1 MRPPR
6 FLIGA
11 ALLFWGWH
19 GGLLPAALPMALAIE
34 GARGLPWRWELEA
47 QDFYRVADLCTL
59 LLVGIIGYQF
69 IGGRF
74 PEAMFLVLKWL
85 PFAVF
90 PLILAQSYS
99 TQGEIPVE
107 ALFLT
112 LRNPRR
118 VQAEPLAP
126 VNVGFPFAAVCALAA
141 AAANPRT
148 PWFYAGLTLLA
159 AWGLWSVRPA
169 RQSAALWGLLFLAAA
184 GSGYLGHVGLSR
196 LQTAIEEAVIGWLF
210 DYDLE
215 TDPFKSRTRIGAIG
229 KLKLSDRVNLRV
241 RAPEGSEP
249 PRLLRETT
257 YNTFGGGSWFAK
269 NARFEQ
275 LAPGADNK
283 TWNLAPTA
291 DQDKSVAIGT
301 HLKNGKGVIALPA
314 GTTRILSLPA
324 IALERSNAGAVRVE
338 DAPGFVTYRAQYG
351 GGAVADAVPDP
362 ADLQVPATVD
372 ETLDPI
378 ARRLGLATKSPG
390 ERLAAVQAFFHEGF
404 GYTLQLEDEPGG
416 TRSLEEFLVNSRKGH
431 CEYFATATVLLLRK
445 AGIPARYAVG
455 YAVQEYS
462 PLQGQYLV
470 RTRHA
475 HSWALAFV
483 DGAWREVD
491 TTPSVWAVEEE
502 KQASVWQPLLDL
514 GSYAWYLF
522 SRWRW
527 AEEEEGQGFNIAWLA
542 VPLSAV
548 LLWRVFSRRKMRG
561 AGSGPASE
569 RTAGVAPESAFY
581 QVVARLEQYGYVR
594 GAGEPLAR
602 WLARIREAPAI
613 AADPGEMKEML
624 GLHYRLRFDPQAAPA
639 GVRARLEALALAWL
653 ARIKASSGDVA

>member
-1 MRPPR
+1 MRPSR
-6 FLIGA
+6 FFIGA

-19 GGLLPAALPMALAIE
+19 GGLLAAALPMALAIE
-34 GARGLPWRWELEA
+34 GAGRVPWRWELEA
-47 QDFYRVADLCTL
+47 HDFYRVADLCTL

-90 PLILAQSYS
+90 PLILAQAYS
-99 TQGEIPVE
+99 TQGEIPLE

-112 LRNPRR
+112 LRNPKR
-118 VQAEPLAP
+118 VQAEPLSP
-126 VNVGFPFAAVCALAA
+126 VNLGFPFATISVLAA

-148 PWFYAGLTLLA
+148 PWFYAGLMLLA

-169 RQSAALWGLLFLAAA
+169 RRSPALWGLLFLAAA
-184 GSGYLGHVGLSR
+184 GLGYLGHVGLSR

-210 DYDLE
+210 DYDPE
-215 TDPFKSRTRIGAIG
+215 TDPFRSRTRIGSIG
-229 KLKLSDRVNLRV
+229 KLKLSDRVILRV
-241 RAPEGSEP
+241 RTPEGGEP

-257 YNTFGGGSWFAK
+257 YNTFGGGTWFAK

-275 LAPGADNK
+275 VAPGADNK
-283 TWNLAPTA
+283 TWDLAPTA

-301 HLKNGKGVIALPA
+301 HLKNGKGVIPLPA

-338 DAPGFVTYRAQYG
+338 DAPGFVTYRARYG
-351 GGAVADAVPDP
+351 DGTIAAGAPDP
-362 ADLQVPATVD
+362 ADLQVPAGLD
-372 ETLDPI
+372 ETLDRI
-378 ARRLGLATKSPG
+378 ARGLGLATKAPA
-390 ERLAAVQAFFHEGF
+390 ERLAAVQALFQEGF
-404 GYTLQLEDEPGG
+404 AYTLRLEDEPGS

-445 AGIPARYAVG
+445 AGVPARYAVG

-462 PLQGQYLV
+462 PLQKQHLV

-475 HSWALAFV
+475 HSWAIAFV
-483 DGAWREVD
+483 DGAWRDVD
-491 TTPSVWAVEEE
+491 TTPAIWAAEEE
-502 KQASVWQPLLDL
+502 RQASAWQPVGDL

-527 AEEEEGQGFNIAWLA
+527 AEEEEGQGFNLAWLA
-542 VPLSAV
+542 VPLSAF
-548 LLWRVFSRRKMRG
+548 LLWRVFSRKKRRD
-561 AGSGPASE
+561 AGDEPAPHGIA
-569 RTAGVAPESAFY
+569 AGAPESAFY
-581 QVVARLEQYGYVR
+581 QVVTRLEQYGYVR
-594 GAGEPLAR
+594 GPGEPLAR
-602 WLARIREAPAI
+602 WLGRVEESPAV
-613 AADPGEMKEML
+613 AADVREVREML
-624 GLHYRLRFDPQAAPA
+624 GLHYRLRFDPQVAPEE
-639 GVRARLEALALAWL
+639 VRVRLEALARAWL
-653 ARIKASSGDVA
+653 ARIKADSADVA